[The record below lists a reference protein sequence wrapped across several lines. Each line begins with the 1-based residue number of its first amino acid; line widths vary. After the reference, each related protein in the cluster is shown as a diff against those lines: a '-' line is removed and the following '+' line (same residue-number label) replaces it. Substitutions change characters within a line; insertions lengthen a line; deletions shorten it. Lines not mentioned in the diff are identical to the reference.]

1 MTDNSLGHGTCHA
14 SFGAVSACPFARFK
28 SRSGKLFSIHI
39 ELVSP
44 IMTLLRLA
52 TAALLVCFFQGSAHA
67 EDTAVHHHALSLI
80 GEPKY
85 PADFANFDYANPD
98 APKGGVVRMADI
110 GSFDSLNPIL
120 YKGEAAGGLSLVF
133 ESLMADS
140 LDEPSTSYGLIAEWA
155 SYPADYSSV
164 TFHLRK
170 EARWHDG
177 TSITPEDVIFSLEA
191 NKAANPRMGLYYKN
205 VSRAE
210 ATGDNE
216 VTFYVDVKNNR
227 ELPMIMGQLTILPKH
242 YWTGKDASG
251 NARDPMKTTLEPP
264 LGSGPYRIKQ
274 VTPGRSISYERVADY
289 WGKDLP
295 VNRGQWNYDEIRF
308 DYYRDETVAF
318 ESFKAGNLDYWQ
330 ESSAKNWATAYDF
343 GAVRDGF
350 IKRQEV
356 AIKRT
361 QPMQCFVLNLRRP
374 QFQDRRVRQA
384 FSLAFDFEWANK
396 NLFYGQ
402 YARVGSYF
410 QNGELAAPQEMP
422 QGRELEILNE
432 VKDGV
437 PPEVFAELHKNP
449 VNNTPDDMRGNLR
462 KAAEL
467 LREAGWEIRNGVLTN
482 VKTGQQMKVEF
493 LLVSQLFE
501 RIVQPY
507 LRNLERLGIKGTIR
521 MVDSAQYTRRLN
533 RFDYDIVVSTFAQS
547 DSPGNEQRDFWG
559 SEAAG
564 REGSMNLI
572 GVKDP
577 AIDKLIDQVIFAKDR
592 AELVSATHALDRVL
606 QWNEFV
612 VPQWFS
618 PNVRIAYWD
627 RYGQPK
633 VLPGLTPGFL
643 QVWWF
648 DQKLADKL
656 PGSSK
661 L

>member
-1 MTDNSLGHGTCHA
+1 
-14 SFGAVSACPFARFK
+14 
-28 SRSGKLFSIHI
+28 
-39 ELVSP
+39 
-44 IMTLLRLA
+44 MTLSRLILA
-52 TAALLVCFFQGSAHA
+52 VLLACLLPASSQA
-67 EDTAVHHHALSLI
+67 EDAPIHHHALSLI
-80 GEPKY
+80 GAPKY
-85 PADFANFDYANPD
+85 PADFTHFDYVNPD
-98 APKGGVVRMADI
+98 ASKGGVVRMSEI
-110 GSFDSLNPIL
+110 GSFDSLNPVL
-120 YKGEAAGGLSLVF
+120 YKGEAAGGLGLVF
-133 ESLMADS
+133 ESLMGDS
-140 LDEPSTSYGLIAEWA
+140 IDEPSTSYGLIAEWA

-170 EARWHDG
+170 EAHWHDG
-177 TSITPEDVIFSLEA
+177 TPITPEDVIYSLEV
-191 NKAANPRMGLYYKN
+191 NKTANPRMGLYYKN

-216 VTFYVDVKNNR
+216 VTFYFDVKNNR
-227 ELPMIMGQLTILPKH
+227 ELPMIMGQLTVLPKH
-242 YWTGKDASG
+242 YWAGNDASG
-251 NARDPMKTTLEPP
+251 TPRDPMKTTLEPP
-264 LGSGPYRIKQ
+264 LGSGPYRIKE
-274 VTPGRSISYERVADY
+274 VKPGRSISYERVADY

-295 VNRGQWNYDEIRF
+295 LNKGQWNYDEVLF

-330 ESSAKNWATAYDF
+330 EVSAKNWATAYDF
-343 GAVRDGF
+343 AAVRNGF

-374 QFQDRRVRQA
+374 QFEDRRVRQA
-384 FSLAFDFEWANK
+384 FNLAFDFEWANK

-402 YARVGSYF
+402 YARVDSYF
-410 QNGELAAPQEMP
+410 QNSELAAPASPP

-437 PPEVFAELHKNP
+437 PPEVFTDIHTNP
-449 VNNTPDDMRGNLR
+449 VNNTPDDMRSNLR
-462 KAAEL
+462 EAVEL
-467 LREAGWEIRNGVLTN
+467 LKAAGWEIKDGALTN
-482 VKTGQQMKVEF
+482 TKTGQQMRVEF
-493 LLVSQLFE
+493 LLVSPLFE

-507 LRNLERLGIKGTIR
+507 LRNLEKLGIKGTIR
-521 MVDSAQYTRRLN
+521 MVDSAQYAQRLN
-533 RFDYDIVVSTFAQS
+533 VFDYDVVVANFAQS

-564 REGSMNLI
+564 REGSQNQI

-577 AIDKLIDQVIFAKDR
+577 AIDKLIDHVIFAKDR
-592 AELVSATHALDRVL
+592 AELVAATHALDRVL
-606 QWNEFV
+606 QWNELV

-648 DQKLADKL
+648 DEKLAERL
-656 PGSSK
+656 PGPSK

>member
-1 MTDNSLGHGTCHA
+1 
-14 SFGAVSACPFARFK
+14 
-28 SRSGKLFSIHI
+28 
-39 ELVSP
+39 
-44 IMTLLRLA
+44 MTLSRLILA
-52 TAALLVCFFQGSAHA
+52 VLLACLLPASSQA
-67 EDTAVHHHALSLI
+67 EDAPVHHHALSLI
-80 GEPKY
+80 GAPKY
-85 PADFANFDYANPD
+85 PADFTHFDYVNPD
-98 APKGGVVRMADI
+98 APKGGVVRMSEI
-110 GSFDSLNPIL
+110 GSFDSLNPVL
-120 YKGEAAGGLSLVF
+120 YKGEAAGGLGLVF
-133 ESLMADS
+133 ESLMGDS

-164 TFHLRK
+164 TFHLHK
-170 EARWHDG
+170 EAHWHDG
-177 TSITPEDVIFSLEA
+177 TPITPDDVIYSLEV
-191 NKAANPRMGLYYKN
+191 NKTANPRMGLYYKN

-216 VTFYVDVKNNR
+216 VTFYFDVKNNR
-227 ELPMIMGQLTILPKH
+227 ELPMIMGQLTVLPKH
-242 YWTGKDASG
+242 YWTGNDASG
-251 NARDPMKTTLEPP
+251 TPRDPMKTTLEPP
-264 LGSGPYRIKQ
+264 LGSGPYRIKE
-274 VTPGRSISYERVADY
+274 VKPGRSISYERVADY

-295 VNRGQWNYDEIRF
+295 LNKGQWNYDEVLF

-330 ESSAKNWATAYDF
+330 EASAKNWATAYDF
-343 GAVRDGF
+343 AAVRNGF

-374 QFQDRRVRQA
+374 QFEDRRVRQA
-384 FSLAFDFEWANK
+384 FNLAFDFEWANK

-410 QNGELAAPQEMP
+410 QNSELAAPASPP

-437 PPEVFAELHKNP
+437 PPEVFTDIHANP
-449 VNNTPDDMRGNLR
+449 VNNTPDDMRSNLR
-462 KAAEL
+462 KAVEL
-467 LREAGWEIRNGVLTN
+467 LKAAGWEIKDGALANT
-482 VKTGQQMKVEF
+482 KTGQQMKVEF
-493 LLVSQLFE
+493 LLVSPLFE

-507 LRNLERLGIKGTIR
+507 LRNLEKLGIKGTIR
-521 MVDSAQYTRRLN
+521 MVDSAQYAQRLN
-533 RFDYDIVVSTFAQS
+533 VFDYDVVVANFAQS

-564 REGSMNLI
+564 REGSQNQI

-577 AIDKLIDQVIFAKDR
+577 AIDKLIDHVIFAKDR
-592 AELVSATHALDRVL
+592 AELVAATHALDRVL
-606 QWNEFV
+606 QWNELV

-648 DQKLADKL
+648 DEKLAERL
-656 PGSSK
+656 PGPSK